1 MRHDITLLAQRR
13 HHMRIPNKRLHQ
25 QGLNHP
31 RLSPK
36 GLYQL
41 LRYYSNPRTGIHE
54 DVYLSNLRLTG
65 NRKTPRDMLH
75 HCLRMRFIVHRVN
88 ACIAKPAKLQ
98 DRDTRVRS
106 GAGVSKLLL

>member
-1 MRHDITLLAQRR
+1 
-13 HHMRIPNKRLHQ
+13 MRIPNKRLHQ

-54 DVYLSNLRLTG
+54 DVYLSNLRPTG

-75 HCLRMRFIVHRVN
+75 QCLQIRFGVRGIR
-88 ACIAKPAKLQ
+88 ARIARPLRLQ
-98 DRDTRVRS
+98 DRGTRVR
-106 GAGVSKLLL
+106 ATTAT